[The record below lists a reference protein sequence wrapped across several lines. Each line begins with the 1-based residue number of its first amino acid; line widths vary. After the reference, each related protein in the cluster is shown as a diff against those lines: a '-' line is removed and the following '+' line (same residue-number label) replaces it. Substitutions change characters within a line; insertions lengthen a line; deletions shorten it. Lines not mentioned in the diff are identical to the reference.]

1 MNFALLD
8 SIRAADRAVLV
19 TIIGASGHTYQKTGQ
34 KALFAPEHIEPVYGN
49 LGALCADQ
57 EIARHAA
64 RALAAGRP
72 LVTTIDTTRPMDEL
86 MGSGTG
92 CGGTLKLLL
101 EPLGDEQKAIY
112 AALRENLRD
121 GPRVFLVHDLESGH
135 LRLDAQQPADSATL
149 HVETIDALT
158 PLYLFGATPLTR
170 RVIAIAREMDF
181 VVHLSDWRPA
191 FRDLFE
197 DTEDLEIHTESF
209 DPPANACVVIMSH
222 SFERDLVALRAAVGA
237 GCRYVGLLS
246 SRSRRDRMFDRLTGE
261 GVAKDA
267 LAGVCCPVG
276 IDIGARTDS
285 EIAVAIMAEIIGRL
299 RS

>member
-8 SIRAADRAVLV
+8 NIVSADRAVLV

-34 KALFAPEHIEPVYGN
+34 KALFAPGRIEPVYGN

-57 EIARHAA
+57 EIARHAEK
-64 RALAAGRP
+64 ALAGGRP
-72 LVTTIDTTRPMDEL
+72 LVTTIDTTKPMDEL

-92 CGGTLKLLL
+92 CGGTLRLLL
-101 EPLGDEQKAIY
+101 EPVGEEQKQIY

-135 LRLDAQQPADSATL
+135 LRLDAQQPAESATL
-149 HVETIDALT
+149 HIETIDALT
-158 PLYLFGATPLTR
+158 PLYLFGATPLAR
-170 RVIAIAREMDF
+170 RMIAIARDMDF

-191 FRDLFE
+191 FRDLFG
-197 DTEDLEIHTESF
+197 DIPDLEIHTELF

-222 SFERDLVALRAAVGA
+222 SFERDLVALRTTAGV

-246 SRSRRDRMFDRLTGE
+246 SRSRRDRMFDRLVGE

-267 LAGVCCPVG
+267 LARVCSPVG
-276 IDIGARTDS
+276 IDIGARSDA